1 MDKKCVTIFLLNST
15 KNKNPSQ
22 SVHQVKPQSI
32 ASQPTTC
39 SRIRR
44 ASLSD
49 LDIVFTPESPPP
61 IDSHQILIFEQEL
74 AMTTPATH

>member
-1 MDKKCVTIFLLNST
+1 MGHHLPSQFSQKKNL
-15 KNKNPSQ
+15 PSQ
-22 SVHQVKPQSI
+22 SVHQVKPQST
-32 ASQPTTC
+32 APQKTEPSTC

-49 LDIVFTPESPPP
+49 LSIVFTPESPPP
-61 IDSHQILIFEQEL
+61 TDSHKILIFEQEL